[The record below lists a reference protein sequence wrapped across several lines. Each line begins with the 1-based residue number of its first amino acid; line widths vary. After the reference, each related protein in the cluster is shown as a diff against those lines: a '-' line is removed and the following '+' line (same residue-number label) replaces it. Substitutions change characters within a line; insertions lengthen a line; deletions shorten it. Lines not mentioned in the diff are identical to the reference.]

1 MAELILESG
10 PVHYV
15 EVDEELCNGCVL
27 CMKACP
33 TKAIR
38 VKNGVACVEGVC
50 IDCVECVR
58 VCPRGAMK
66 ALTAERVDLIDS
78 GKYVVSPS
86 TVLYSQFGED
96 VLPNDV
102 LLGLRRM
109 GFRYVHDQSYTSEL
123 YSYATG
129 LYIREMR
136 KKPDAPFPV
145 ISAVC
150 PVVLRLIAYRFPS
163 LLNHISPLATV
174 REIVAREAKRRISLK
189 DGIPP
194 DEVKVLHITPCPAM
208 KFQITKP
215 FFEDPSYS
223 ERAMGVNTIY
233 EALEKNIGEVEDDR
247 VLHYSSGVGLSWG
260 ISGGELTGLNRK
272 GIAVSG
278 LHETIRYLEKV
289 EMGLL
294 KDLDFLE
301 CRVCREGC
309 IGGPS
314 TVVDRHQTKN
324 VVLKFIRMFG
334 VERRIK
340 YKYVI
345 KLYNEGWFL
354 RGKDRLPLD
363 AKSTQLSIT
372 ERIERQKRVE
382 DVLHSLPGKECGV
395 CGAPDCRTFAE
406 DVVDGRAAFE
416 ACLYLRPNQNRGDKI
431 CN

>member
-1 MAELILESG
+1 MAELFLEPG
-10 PVHYV
+10 AVHYV
-15 EVDEELCNGCVL
+15 EVDEKLCNGCVL

-38 VKNGVACVEGVC
+38 VKNGLACVEGIC

-66 ALTAERVDLIDS
+66 ALSAERVDLIDS

-123 YSYATG
+123 YSFATE

-145 ISAVC
+145 ISTVC
-150 PVVLRLIAYRFPS
+150 PVVLRLIEHRFPS

-174 REIVAREAKRRISLK
+174 REIVAREAKKRISLK

-194 DEVKVLHITPCPAM
+194 EAVKVLHITPCPAM
-208 KFQITKP
+208 KVQITAP

-223 ERAMGVNTIY
+223 ERAMGINRIY
-233 EALEKNIGEVEDDR
+233 EALEKNIREVEDDR

-260 ISGGELTGLNRK
+260 ISGGELAGLNRN

-294 KDLDFLE
+294 KDIDFLE

-314 TVVDRHQTKN
+314 TVADRYQTKN
-324 VVLKFIRMFG
+324 LVQRFIRMFG

-345 KLYNEGWFL
+345 KLYKAGWFF
-354 RGKDRLPLD
+354 RGKDRVISE
-363 AKSTQLSIT
+363 ATSTQLSIS
-372 ERIERQKRVE
+372 ERIEWQKRVE
-382 DVLHSLPGKECGV
+382 DIHRSLPGKECGV

-406 DVVDGRAAFE
+406 DVADKRAGLE
-416 ACLYLRPNQNRGDKI
+416 DCVYLRPNQN
-431 CN
+431 

>member
-1 MAELILESG
+1 MPELLLETG
-10 PVHYV
+10 PIHYV
-15 EVDEELCNGCVL
+15 EVDEKLCNGCVL

-38 VKNGVACVEGVC
+38 VKNGIARIEGIC
-50 IDCVECVR
+50 IDCVECVL

-66 ALTAERVDLIDS
+66 ALTAERVNLVDS
-78 GKYVVSPS
+78 RAYVVSPS

-102 LLGLRRM
+102 LLGLSRM

-123 YSYATG
+123 FNFATE

-145 ISAVC
+145 ISPIC
-150 PVVLRLIAYRFPS
+150 PVVLLLIAFQFPT
-163 LLNHISPLATV
+163 LLNHISPLATP
-174 REIVAREAKRRISLK
+174 REIVAREAKKRISIK
-189 DGIPP
+189 DGIRPE
-194 DEVKVLHITPCPAM
+194 EVMVLHITPCPAM
-208 KFQITKP
+208 KAQITEP
-215 FFEDPSYS
+215 LFEDPSYS
-223 ERAMGVNTIY
+223 ERAMGINTIY
-233 EALEKNIGEVEDDR
+233 EALEKSIREVDEDR

-260 ISGGELTGLNRK
+260 ISGGELIGFNRR

-294 KDLDFLE
+294 QDIDYLE

-314 TVVDRHQTKN
+314 TVADRYQTKTL
-324 VVLKFIRMFG
+324 VQRFVRMFG
-334 VERRIK
+334 AERRIK
-340 YKYVI
+340 YKYLI
-345 KLYNEGWFL
+345 KLYKAGWFIST
-354 RGKDRLPLD
+354 KDRVPLE
-363 AKSTQLSIT
+363 KSSTQLSIS

-382 DVLHSLPGKECGV
+382 EVHQSLPRKECGA
-395 CGAPDCRTFAE
+395 CGSPDCRTFAE
-406 DVVDGRAAFE
+406 DVVDGRASLEECF
-416 ACLYLRPNQNRGDKI
+416 YLGSNQKLE
-431 CN
+431 